1 MNNNDTWC
9 VLPWIHQCVRTDNSL
24 KPCCRFQ
31 NPKDETRIDIN
42 LDQLAEQGLAVMET
56 PNIVA
61 LRQNMLN
68 GIKSPGCTKCYDQ
81 EGGGTATSLRTYIN
95 DRFSHVN
102 KDTCTTSFEKL
113 RYIEMSIDNICNLQ
127 CKMCDSK
134 FSTRL
139 MNRDEFLGEE
149 VFKKLEPNFRKFN
162 NTDLSNLELVKVLG
176 GEPFMTPN
184 FVKFID
190 YLIERSDP
198 NQITIEIATN
208 GTVIPSYA
216 VIEKLNKFKM
226 LDIHV
231 SLDAFDLSNDYQR
244 YGSSYL
250 DTFNNTK
257 MYETIFKNAQTSFHT
272 VVSLL
277 NANTL
282 ANTVDILMVEH
293 GYHMS
298 VDFVRYPYYLS
309 LLYAPPEYVEW
320 VLDKNKS
327 NEVAYK
333 LVSTFL
339 AVNSYNE
346 KHWTDFLYYTNK
358 LDGYYN
364 TKLEDYNVELY
375 NFLQIWTN

>member
-1 MNNNDTWC
+1 MTNDTWC
-9 VLPWIHQCVRTDNSL
+9 VLPWIHQCVRPDNSL

-31 NPKDETRIDIN
+31 NTRDETRIDIT
-42 LDQLAEQGLAVMET
+42 LDQLEQQGLSVMED
-56 PNIVA
+56 PNMVL

-81 EGGGTATSLRTYIN
+81 EGDGTATSLRTYIN
-95 DRFSHVN
+95 GRFSHVS
-102 KDTCTTSFEKL
+102 KDACTAQFEKL

-162 NTDLSNLELVKVLG
+162 NTDLSNLELVKILG

-198 NQITIEIATN
+198 TQITIEIATN

-231 SLDAFDLSNDYQR
+231 SLDAFDRSNDYQR
-244 YGSSYL
+244 YGSSYI

-257 MYETIFKNAQTSFHT
+257 MYETIFQNVQTSFHT

-282 ANTVDILMVEH
+282 ANTVDVLTNQH

-309 LLYAPPEYVEW
+309 LLYAPTDYVQW
-320 VLDKNKS
+320 VLDKNKT
-327 NEVAYK
+327 NNTAHK
-333 LVSTFL
+333 LISTFL
-339 AVNSYNE
+339 NVNSYNE
-346 KHWTDFLYYTNK
+346 KHWQDFLYYTKK

-364 TKLEDYNVELY
+364 TRLEDYNVELH
-375 NFLQIWTN
+375 NFLNTWNN

>member
-1 MNNNDTWC
+1 MNNAWC

-31 NPKDETRIDIN
+31 NPKDDTRIDIT
-42 LDQLAEQGLAVMET
+42 LDQLAEQGLSVMET
-56 PNIVA
+56 PNMVA

-81 EGGGTATSLRTYIN
+81 EGDGTATSLRTYIN
-95 DRFSHVN
+95 ERFSHVS
-102 KDTCTTSFEKL
+102 KDDCTTQFEKL

-162 NTDLSNLELVKVLG
+162 NTDLSNLELVKILG

-198 NQITIEIATN
+198 TQIVIEIATN

-231 SLDAFDLSNDYQR
+231 SLDSFDRSNDYQR
-244 YGSSYL
+244 YGSSYI

-257 MYETIFKNAQTSFHT
+257 MYETIFKNAQTSFHS

-282 ANTVDILMVEH
+282 ANTVNVLMGEH

-298 VDFVRYPYYLS
+298 VDFVRYPHHLS
-309 LLYAPPEYVEW
+309 LLYAPPQYVKW

-327 NEVAYK
+327 NEFAYK

-339 AVNSYNE
+339 NVNSYNE
-346 KHWTDFLYYTNK
+346 KHWTDFLYYTDK

-364 TKLEDYNVELY
+364 TKLEDYNSELY
-375 NFLQIWTN
+375 NFLQGWTN

>member
-1 MNNNDTWC
+1 MNNDTWC
-9 VLPWIHQCVRTDNSL
+9 VLPWIHQCVRPDNSL

-31 NPKDETRIDIN
+31 NPKDETRIDIT
-42 LDQLAEQGLAVMET
+42 LDQLEQQGLAVMET
-56 PNIVA
+56 PNMVA
-61 LRQNMLN
+61 LRQNMLM

-81 EGGGTATSLRTYIN
+81 EGNGTATSLRTYIN
-95 DRFSHVN
+95 GRFSHVDKSN
-102 KDTCTTSFEKL
+102 CTTQFEKL

-162 NTDLSNLELVKVLG
+162 NTDLSNLELVKILG

-198 NQITIEIATN
+198 TQITIEIATN

-244 YGSSYL
+244 YGSSYI

-257 MYETIFKNAQTSFHT
+257 MYETIFQNVQTSFHT

-282 ANTVDILMVEH
+282 ANTVNVLMEQH

-298 VDFVRYPYYLS
+298 VDFVRYPYHLS
-309 LLYAPPEYVEW
+309 LLYAPEEYVQW
-320 VLDKNKS
+320 VLDKNKH
-327 NEVAYK
+327 NETAHR
-333 LVSTFL
+333 LISTFL
-339 AVNSYNE
+339 NVNSYNE
-346 KHWTDFLYYTNK
+346 KHWSDFLYYTKK

-364 TKLEDYNVELY
+364 TRLEDYNLELC
-375 NFLQIWTN
+375 NFLKAWNN